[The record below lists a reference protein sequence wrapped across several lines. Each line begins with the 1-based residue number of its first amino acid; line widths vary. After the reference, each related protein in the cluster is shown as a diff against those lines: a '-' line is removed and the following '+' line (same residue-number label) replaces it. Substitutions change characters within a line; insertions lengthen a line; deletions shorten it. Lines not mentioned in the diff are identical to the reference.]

1 MSTRTGFE
9 ASFQGV
15 IMAGGKG
22 SRLAPLTD
30 DEAQKAAL
38 LPVGNRALISYQLD
52 FLQRAGVT
60 DVIVVTSAAAAALI
74 ERAAEQHPTMRVSV
88 EVAAED
94 VMGTADALRQIQ
106 PKLCASPSP
115 RSPAPP
121 PLRRSSPCAP
131 VHSYTDFCV
140 MSCDLLTEVPLG
152 TVLDTHRAHGGALT
166 ALMVQQPPADD
177 QKKKVKTEDFVV
189 LDEDTGALLMVAQ
202 KAELEETLD
211 MRRTLVE
218 KYQRVSVRGD
228 LHDVHC
234 YVLAHWVLGL
244 LQAKTEFRS
253 IKAELLPYLLRKQ
266 YAMSAADRALFP
278 PAAAA
283 AAHPQHLALGM
294 SSAVRPPAPPKP
306 CATGKLR
313 KTRQVW
319 GATKLTVSW
328 LAVLQ
333 EPRWLPGPEGV
344 ERLHCHS
351 VVIDA
356 ATARCQRVNTLAAF
370 TDANRTAAKAYR
382 PDAEARAAEAKE
394 RAALPKRLIGSECI
408 VGPGLKCSGD
418 GEGQPLPATIP
429 PSSARPNPDI

>member
-1 MSTRTGFE
+1 MRT
-9 ASFQGV
+9 
-15 IMAGGKG
+15 
-22 SRLAPLTD
+22 
-30 DEAQKAAL
+30 
-38 LPVGNRALISYQLD
+38 
-52 FLQRAGVT
+52 
-60 DVIVVTSAAAAALI
+60 
-74 ERAAEQHPTMRVSV
+74 
-88 EVAAED
+88 
-94 VMGTADALRQIQ
+94 
-106 PKLCASPSP
+106 
-115 RSPAPP
+115 
-121 PLRRSSPCAP
+121 

-211 MRRTLVE
+211 MRRALVE

-294 SSAVRPPAPPKP
+294 SSAVRP
-306 CATGKLR
+306 
-313 KTRQVW
+313 Q
-319 GATKLTVSW
+319 
-328 LAVLQ
+328 
-333 EPRWLPGPEGV
+333 
-344 ERLHCHS
+344 
-351 VVIDA
+351 
-356 ATARCQRVNTLAAF
+356 
-370 TDANRTAAKAYR
+370 
-382 PDAEARAAEAKE
+382 
-394 RAALPKRLIGSECI
+394 PKR
-408 VGPGLKCSGD
+408 PR
-418 GEGQPLPATIP
+418 ATTSCCANT
-429 PSSARPNPDI
+429 SSL